1 MKKINILNM
10 IVSFLVIAIYLF
22 LFFKNGSKLIQ
33 EYNINSFYK
42 GMVFGITLFL
52 FSMLKFIRDGYI
64 MDIIYIIY
72 MAMFVIINF
81 FSNIFGKGME
91 IQVLFMNYPF
101 YIKYVLIVMIII
113 NIIAFVR
120 TIKKDSYSENV

>member
-33 EYNINSFYK
+33 EYDINLFYK
-42 GMVFGITLFL
+42 GMVFGITLFM
-52 FSMLKFIRDGYI
+52 FSMLKFIREGYI

-72 MAMFVIINF
+72 MAMFVMINF
-81 FSNIFGKGME
+81 FANIFGKGME

-101 YIKYVLIVMIII
+101 YIKYVLIVMILI